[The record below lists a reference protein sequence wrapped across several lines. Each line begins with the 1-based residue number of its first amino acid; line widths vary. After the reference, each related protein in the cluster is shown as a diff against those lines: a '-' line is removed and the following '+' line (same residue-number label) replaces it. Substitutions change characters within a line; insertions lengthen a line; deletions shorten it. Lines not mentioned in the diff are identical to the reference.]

1 MNLRQIK
8 LVYLKEMK
16 DILRDKRSLRIM
28 LLIPVVVYPLMAFGF
43 SALAMGIVNS
53 QRDKPSPV
61 MMVGSASHVRTVLEQ
76 ASKKIRMVSDE
87 EYTRDIR
94 NLDSAEFA
102 PAQRHLSAWISDPYL
117 ENLDDSTKAAYYY
130 SVVKGKVV
138 DCILEVPADYDESRI
153 SGDSVMFNI
162 YYDEQEFRSDGA
174 ESKLRRIIAEFRD
187 STIIRILS
195 AAGMSEIE
203 AQHALKPF
211 WIQPTDVAPAEKR
224 TGFML
229 ALMLPYM
236 IVIMVLI
243 GAMYPAIDL
252 TAGEKERG
260 TLETILASPAGRD
273 EITMGKFLAV
283 FTASFVTV
291 IMGAISMTLTAG
303 FGAAQMVNDGSGS
316 GFVLAV
322 NPASLAVVILL
333 MLPTSVLFS
342 AVLLAISVMAR
353 SFKEAQSYIQP
364 MMILVILP
372 SMVAMMPGI
381 DLTPLLALVPV
392 AGISLAVKAAMLT
405 ARGEAFP
412 WTNISIV
419 FASTG
424 VYALAALFLVRQMFN
439 KESVLFRT

>member
-1 MNLRQIK
+1 MNLRQIR
-8 LVYLKEMK
+8 LVYFKEMK
-16 DILRDKRSLRIM
+16 DILRDKRSLRLMI
-28 LLIPVVVYPLMAFGF
+28 LVPVVVYPLMTFGF
-43 SALAMGIVNS
+43 SALAMNMVKS
-53 QRDKPSPV
+53 QRDASSPM
-61 MMVGSASHVRTVLEQ
+61 MMVGSDTGVRSMLSDASDRVRL
-76 ASKKIRMVSDE
+76 VSE
-87 EYTRDIR
+87 EEFTRDIG
-94 NLDSAEFA
+94 NLDRSEYA
-102 PAQRHLSAWISDPYL
+102 PAHRHLDAWIADPYL
-117 ENLDDSTKAAYYY
+117 ESLDDSMKTAFYY
-130 SVVKGKVV
+130 SVIKGKVV
-138 DCILEVPADYDESRI
+138 DCVLEVPTDYDEFMVSP
-153 SGDSVMFNI
+153 DSVMFNI

-174 ESKLRRIIAEFRD
+174 ESKLRRLISEFRD
-187 STIIRILS
+187 STTIRILGL
-195 AAGMSEIE
+195 AGMSATE

-211 WIQPTDVAPAEKR
+211 WIVPTDVAPEEKR
-224 TGFML
+224 TGFVL

-273 EITMGKFLAV
+273 EITIGKFLCV
-283 FTASFVTV
+283 FSAAFVTV
-291 IMGAISMTLTAG
+291 FMGAVSMTLTSG
-303 FGAAQMVNDGSGS
+303 FGAAQMSDSGGS

-333 MLPTSVLFS
+333 MIPTAVLFS

-372 SMVAMMPGI
+372 SMVVMMPGI
-381 DLTPLLALVPV
+381 DLTPQLAMVPI
-392 AGISLAVKAAMLT
+392 ASISLGVKAAMLT